1 MIRLTALLIAL
12 LIALLWPG
20 LAATSSAADVAAE
33 NGGSADKNPPNIVL
47 VMADDQGWGDMA
59 YNGHPVLKTPH
70 FDAMAREALRLDRFY
85 AAAPV
90 CSPTRG
96 GVLTGRHPNRF
107 ACFSWGHPL
116 RPQELTIAEALRDAG
131 YTTGHF
137 GKWHLGSVRR
147 GSPVNPGASGFDRW
161 VSAPN
166 FFENDAILSDQGE
179 AVQTRGESSEVVVDL
194 SLDFIRQSKESGKPF
209 LAVVWFGSPHAP
221 HVALPEDIAAYPD
234 QPRAKQNFY
243 GEITA
248 MDRAFGKLRQGLD
261 ELGVRDNTLLW
272 YTSDNGALPRVGSSG
287 GFRGKKGDIYDGGLL
302 VPAMIEWPAKI
313 AAPRHDATPL
323 NSTDIFPTVLEIA
336 GVAAPED
343 RPLDGVSL
351 LPLIEGKKLT
361 DRGMGFWSYPV
372 RGISTP
378 SATWMAELLA
388 AQQSDSPLPDDPVR
402 LRMDAGEIEKIDPKG
417 FPGHAAWVSEGWKL
431 HRIQPEN
438 RPEPR
443 FELYHLASDPDE
455 SKDLAN
461 SEPQRVAAMQQELEA
476 WLKSVLASANGEDY

>member
-1 MIRLTALLIAL
+1 MIRTIAFLLLALCPAVGSIV
-12 LIALLWPG
+12 
-20 LAATSSAADVAAE
+20 VAE
-33 NGGSADKNPPNIVL
+33 DRPPNIVL

-70 FDAMAREALRLDRFY
+70 FDAMARESLRLDRFY

-96 GVLTGRHPNRF
+96 AVLTGRHPNRF
-107 ACFSWGHPL
+107 GCFSWGHSL
-116 RPQELTIAEALRDAG
+116 RPQELTIAETLREAG
-131 YTTGHF
+131 YVTGHF
-137 GKWHLGSVRR
+137 GKWHLGSVRS

-166 FFENDAILSDQGE
+166 FFENDAILCDEGK

-194 SLDFIRQSKESGKPF
+194 SLDFIRQSQTSGKPF

-221 HVALPEDIAAYPD
+221 HVALPQDVAAYPD

-243 GEITA
+243 SEITA
-248 MDRAFGKLRQGLD
+248 MDRAFGKLRKGLD
-261 ELGVRDNTLLW
+261 ELGVRDNTVLW

-287 GFRGKKGDIYDGGLL
+287 GARGKKGDIYNGGLL

-313 AAPRHDATPL
+313 PAPRHDATPL

-336 GVAAPED
+336 GVPLPHQ
-343 RPLDGVSL
+343 RPLDGVSI
-351 LPLIEGKKLT
+351 LPLIEGQKLPA
-361 DRGMGFWSYPV
+361 RSMGFWSYPV

-388 AQQSDSPLPDDPVR
+388 AQQSGKPLPDDPVR
-402 LRMDAGEIEKIDPKG
+402 LRMDAGEIQPLDPNEG
-417 FPGHAAWVSEGWKL
+417 FPGHAAWISGEWKL
-431 HRIQPEN
+431 HRIQPAN
-438 RPEPR
+438 RREPR
-443 FELYHLASDPDE
+443 FELYNLASDPQE
-455 SKDLAN
+455 SKDLAAEE
-461 SEPQRVAAMQQELEA
+461 SSRVAAMQQELES
-476 WLKSVLASANGEDY
+476 WLSSVLASTNGADY